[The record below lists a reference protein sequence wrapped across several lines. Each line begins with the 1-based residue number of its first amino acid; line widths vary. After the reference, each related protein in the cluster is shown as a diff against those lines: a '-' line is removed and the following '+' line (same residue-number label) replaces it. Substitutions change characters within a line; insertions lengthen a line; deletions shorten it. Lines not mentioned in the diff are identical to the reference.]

1 MARNNFKS
9 FEREDDEDTRK
20 SKQFGKGPK
29 HSRNIPGRGMRVIN
43 SWCEEEDLLDL
54 DYELDVY
61 PTHNQR

>member
-1 MARNNFKS
+1 MARTNFKTLD
-9 FEREDDEDTRK
+9 REDDDG
-20 SKQFGKGPK
+20 KQKGKHFGKGPK
-29 HSRNIPGRGMRVIN
+29 HSKNIPGRGMRVIN